1 MRTWKATFLVIFTMG
16 LFAYLTFI
24 KENPISS
31 WWWVLGVFFIVQT
44 YLHDAVEDYSEE
56 APDEETQDE

>member
-1 MRTWKATFLVIFTMG
+1 MRTWKATFLVIFVMG
-16 LFAYLTFI
+16 LFTYLTFI

-56 APDEETQDE
+56 PEEEDQDE

>member
-1 MRTWKATFLVIFTMG
+1 MRTWKATFLVMFVMA

-24 KENPISS
+24 KENPISC
-31 WWWVLGVFFIVQT
+31 WWWVLGVFFIIQT

-56 APDEETQDE
+56 IEDDKDE

>member
-1 MRTWKATFLVIFTMG
+1 MRTWKATFLVMFVMA

-24 KENPISS
+24 KENPISY
-31 WWWVLGVFFIVQT
+31 WWWVLGVFFIMQT

-56 APDEETQDE
+56 IEDDKDE

>member
-1 MRTWKATFLVIFTMG
+1 MCLFTYLIFL
-16 LFAYLTFI
+16 

-31 WWWVLGVFFIVQT
+31 WWWVLGVFFIIQT

-56 APDEETQDE
+56 PEQKDDN